1 MTKRKFGSAFAFV
14 LASAVLGAH
23 AQSIRPTYSYPL
35 PPKADEGPASIQ
47 IGSSAFFVTPFVGLA
62 VGHDDNVLMTPRLE
76 RSSAL
81 YVASPGLK
89 IDARSAHTVFQV
101 GYQGE
106 FGRYVDSSPDDYSNH
121 IVNAQFD
128 ASFDRRNFLRLG
140 ADYTRGSEPRGSTD
154 RRLSAEPDKYR
165 IVNPSFTYAF
175 GAPDARG
182 RVEIYGNM
190 AELRYLNNR
199 TFTESGDR
207 DQRNLGG
214 AVYIRVAPRTYVMA
228 EARGTRI
235 RYVQP
240 NVNEADERRYYA
252 GLAWEATAAT
262 TGVLKFGRVERD
274 FTSNVPDFS
283 GGSYEAMIRWAP
295 RTYSRFEFYAE
306 RSTHESTGLGNFIL
320 TDAGGAKWTHDWGSY
335 WSTGVEMRY
344 QKDKYQGFDRKDDTI
359 ALGLKVGYR
368 FRRWLTFGA
377 EYNYIER
384 DSTLDSSDYDRNRYF
399 LTATA
404 SM

>member
-1 MTKRKFGSAFAFV
+1 MTNKKFGSAFAFV
-14 LASAVLGAH
+14 LASIALGAH
-23 AQSIRPTYSYPL
+23 AQSIRPTYQYPL

-47 IGSSAFFVTPFVGLA
+47 LGSSAFFATPFVGVA
-62 VGHDDNVLMTPRLE
+62 AGYDDNVLLTPRLK
-76 RSSAL
+76 RSSPL
-81 YVASPGLK
+81 YVVSPGLNL
-89 IDARSAHTVFQV
+89 DARSAHTVFQL

-106 FGRYVDSSPDDYSNH
+106 FGRYTDSSPDDYSNH
-121 IVNAQFD
+121 NVTAQFD

-140 ADYTRGSEPRGSTD
+140 GAYIRGSDPRGSTD
-154 RRLSAEPDKYR
+154 RPRLGEPDKYR
-165 IVNPSFTYAF
+165 VVNPNFTYAF

-182 RVEIYGNM
+182 RVEIYGSY
-190 AELRYLNNR
+190 AEKRYLNNR
-199 TFTESGDR
+199 AFTETADR
-207 DQRNLGG
+207 DDRNLGG
-214 AVYIRVAPRTYVMA
+214 AVYLRVAPRTYAMA
-228 EARGTRI
+228 EARFTRI

-262 TGVLKFGRVERD
+262 TGILKFGRLERD
-274 FTSNVPDFS
+274 FVSNVPDFS
-283 GGSYEAMIRWAP
+283 GPSYEAILRWAP
-295 RTYSRFEFYAE
+295 RTYSKFELYAE
-306 RSTHESTGLGNFIL
+306 RTTNESTGLGNFIV
-320 TDAGGAKWTHDWGSY
+320 TDAAGLNWTHEWSSF
-335 WSTGVEMRY
+335 WSTGFDVRY